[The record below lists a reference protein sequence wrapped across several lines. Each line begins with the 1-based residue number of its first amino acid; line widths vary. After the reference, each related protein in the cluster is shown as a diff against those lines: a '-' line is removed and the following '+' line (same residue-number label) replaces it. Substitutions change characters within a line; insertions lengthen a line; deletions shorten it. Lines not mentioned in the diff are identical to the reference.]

1 MNKIE
6 ELQQLK
12 ALLDSGALTQEE
24 FETEKQRILSRK
36 EEEVTNHQQE
46 NPSPQPDMWEIVNS
60 FWRNSKLDIDSQQ
73 WLKKTLRIAVISVC
87 VFLFIFAIFNMTF
100 KYYMALSLALIA
112 LLLGIATSKTK
123 GLSPKI
129 INFLLILIT
138 AYKCIKG
145 YLSSTG
151 NIGDDFTK
159 MGNSMLFLYWGYI
172 IVLNFLMPSNVDR
185 RKRLLCTGLLMVPF
199 NPILWASKLTG
210 AIVFHDSTYG
220 FMGWHLM
227 LACIALVATLIIMYC
242 LLTNTPFNLM
252 ERKNKALL
260 IAKDYIN
267 RVKIF
272 AKNNKAVLIKLAIAI
287 FVIITGIAGCSV
299 YKHYAAKEEARR
311 NAIIKARED
320 SITAVKKAEADR
332 IAAIKKAREDSIA
345 AAEQARQDSIDAIEH
360 AAFVNKYANIGLI
373 ITNVTMTRGRDND
386 GDITKG
392 VRFSIFNP
400 TKKTIKYVI
409 CSMVAIN
416 GVGDVMSY
424 EKNCRGI
431 GPIEAHDY
439 GTWEFDDVFYDKND
453 VIDDLKVSFRVI
465 YTNGSSKNVRLR
477 DAEVSSYDF
486 EYSWF
491 Y

>member
-24 FETEKQRILSRK
+24 FETEKQKILSRK
-36 EEEVTNHQQE
+36 EEEVTNRRQE

-60 FWRNSKLDIDSQQ
+60 FWRNSKLDVDSQQ
-73 WLKKTLRIAVISVC
+73 WLKKTLRIAVISAC
-87 VFLFIFAIFNMTF
+87 ALLFIFAIFNMTF
-100 KYYMALSLALIA
+100 EYYMALSLALIA
-112 LLLGIATSKTK
+112 LLLAVATSKTK
-123 GLSPKI
+123 GLLPKI

-138 AYKCIKG
+138 AYNCIKG
-145 YLSSTG
+145 YFGTEYFKSYCRHI
-151 NIGDDFTK
+151 NAC
-159 MGNSMLFLYWGYI
+159 LFLYWGYI

-185 RKRLLCTGLLMVPF
+185 RKRLLCTGLLMIPF

-210 AIVFHDSTYG
+210 AIVLHDTKYS
-220 FMGWHLM
+220 FIGWHLM
-227 LACIALVATLIIMYC
+227 LACIALVATIIIMYC
-242 LLTNTPFNLM
+242 LLTNTPFNFI

-267 RVKIF
+267 RIKIY

-299 YKHYAAKEEARR
+299 YKHYAAKEKARQ

-320 SITAVKKAEADR
+320 SIAAVKKAEADR

-345 AAEQARQDSIDAIEH
+345 AIEQARQDSIDAIEH

-373 ITNVTMTRGRDND
+373 ITDVTMTRGRDND

-392 VRFSIFNP
+392 VKFSIFNP

-431 GPIEAHDY
+431 GPVEPHDY
-439 GTWEFDDVFYDKND
+439 ATWNFDDIFYDKND
-453 VIDDLKVSFRVI
+453 VIDDLKGSFRVI
-465 YTNGSSKNVRLR
+465 YTNGSSKNVRLK
-477 DAEVSSYDF
+477 DAWVNSYDF
-486 EYSWF
+486 EDYWF

>member
-12 ALLDSGALTQEE
+12 ALLDSGTLTQEE
-24 FETEKQRILSRK
+24 FETEKQKVLAR
-36 EEEVTNHQQE
+36 EEENVANSPQVT
-46 NPSPQPDMWEIVNS
+46 PSPQIDMWELVSS
-60 FWRNSKLDIDSQQ
+60 FWYNSKLDVESQQ

-112 LLLGIATSKTK
+112 LLLAVATSRTK
-123 GLSPKI
+123 GLLPKV
-129 INFLLILIT
+129 INFLFIIFT
-138 AYKCIKG
+138 AYKCVKG

-151 NIGDDFTK
+151 EMGDGFMR

-172 IVLNFLMPSNVDR
+172 IVFNFLMPSTVDR

-210 AIVFHDSTYG
+210 AIVFHDTTYG
-220 FMGWHLM
+220 FIGWHLM
-227 LACIALVATLIIMYC
+227 LACIALVATIIIMYC

-299 YKHYAAKEEARR
+299 YKHYAAKEEARQ

-320 SITAVKKAEADR
+320 SIAAVKKAEADR

-345 AAEQARQDSIDAIEH
+345 AIEQARQDSIDAIEH
-360 AAFVNKYANIGLI
+360 AAFVSKYANIGLI
-373 ITNVTMTRGRDND
+373 ITDVAMTRGRDKD
-386 GDITKG
+386 GDSTKG
-392 VRFSIFNP
+392 INFSIFNP
-400 TKKTIKYVI
+400 TNKSIKYVI
-409 CSMVAIN
+409 CSMVAVN

-431 GPIEAHDY
+431 GPVGAHET
-439 GTWEFDDVFYDKND
+439 GTWQFDDVFYDKND

-465 YTNGSSKNVRLR
+465 YTNGSSKNVKLR
-477 DAEVSSYDF
+477 DAEVSPYDF
-486 EYSWF
+486 EYEWF